1 MRRRLA
7 LTGTTALVVAFATAT
22 VLVVSA
28 GSTPPADVN
37 RDGSV
42 PITLTEWE
50 IEAPAQP
57 IPAGR
62 VVLDERNDGLV
73 DHDLLLVKT
82 DVDPADLPRG
92 LSGPVPAAA
101 GKVVFGEIHDH
112 AHALDQAAGAPR
124 PGESRKR
131 EVTLAPGNYA
141 LICPLRGHYANGQS
155 ARLVVE

>member
-7 LTGTTALVVAFATAT
+7 LTGITALVAAFATAT

-28 GSTPPADVN
+28 GSTPPADFN

-50 IEAPAQP
+50 IEAPAEA

-82 DVDPADLPRG
+82 DLDPADLPRG
-92 LSGPVPAAA
+92 LSGPVASAA
-101 GKVVFGEIHDH
+101 GDVVFGEIHDH
-112 AHALDQAAGAPR
+112 AHALGQAEGHLR

-131 EVTLAPGNYA
+131 EVTLTPGNYV
-141 LICPLRGHYANGQS
+141 LICPLEGHYANGQA